1 MSPPRKKRGRKK
13 PISPVDSP
21 ALKRIIEEVRVGKD
35 EPRGGYNR
43 TYHRHNR

>member
-1 MSPPRKKRGRKK
+1 MAKRKSRKPK
-13 PISPVDSP
+13 KVTVEPTSSV
-21 ALKRIIEEVRVGKD
+21 ALKRLIEEVRVGKD